1 MLSQRITAA
10 MRSRLSKLQ
19 EAIMVKRLDQNPT
32 RRRSAEVYTGA
43 DAVVAALW
51 AAFYLIAIAAAVTAP
66 FFVGPI
72 NIAAR

>member
-1 MLSQRITAA
+1 
-10 MRSRLSKLQ
+10 
-19 EAIMVKRLDQNPT
+19 MVKRLDQNPT